1 MQPFL
6 EISEVSKQYAT
17 HLALDKVSF
26 SVPEGAIFGLLGPN
40 GAGKTTLIRIINQIT
55 AADTGEVKLKGERL
69 SPNHISMIGYLPEE
83 RGLYKKMKVLDQVIY
98 FARLKDVSASDAR
111 KKANEWMERFSI
123 SDWRN
128 KKVEELSKGMQQKI
142 QFITT
147 VIHKPKLII
156 LDEPFSGF
164 DPVNTELIMQEIK
177 RLRDEG
183 ATVIFSTH
191 RMESVEE
198 ICDFIGMINRS
209 KKVLEGSVSD
219 VKESYRENK
228 IAVEYSGE
236 SVGKMPTAL
245 ESKKLPNGNT
255 QNIYELNPGEPMM
268 HIVSEIDKQ
277 VHIRSFREV
286 VPSMHDI
293 FIKLVQEKS
302 I

>member
-26 SVPEGAIFGLLGPN
+26 SVPESAIFGLLGPN

-69 SPNHISMIGYLPEE
+69 HPGHISMIGYLPEE

-98 FARLKDVSASDAR
+98 FARLKDVPAHDAKR
-111 KKANEWMERFSI
+111 IANEWMERFSI

-164 DPVNTELIMQEIK
+164 DPVNTELIKQEIT

-198 ICDFIGMINRS
+198 ICDFVGMINKS
-209 KKVLEGSVSD
+209 KKVLEGSVRD

-228 IAVEYSGE
+228 IAIEFSGALN
-236 SVGKMPTAL
+236 GTIPAAL
-245 ESKKLPNGNT
+245 ESKKLPNGNI
-255 QNIYELNPGEPMM
+255 QNVYDLKPDEPMM
-268 HIVSEIDKQ
+268 NIVSALAAK
-277 VHIRSFREV
+277 VHIHSFREM

-293 FIKLVQEKS
+293 FIKLVQEKTA
-302 I
+302 

>member
-1 MQPFL
+1 MHPLL

-26 SVPEGAIFGLLGPN
+26 SVPESAIFGLLGPN

-55 AADTGEVKLKGERL
+55 AADSGEVKLKGERL
-69 SPNHISMIGYLPEE
+69 NPDHISIIGYLPEE

-98 FARLKDVSASDAR
+98 FARLKDIPATDAR
-111 KKANEWMERFSI
+111 RKANEWLERFSI

-147 VIHKPKLII
+147 VIHEPKLII

-164 DPVNTELIMQEIK
+164 DPVNTELIKQEIT

-198 ICDFIGMINRS
+198 ICDFVGMINKS
-209 KKVLEGSVSD
+209 KKVLEGSVRD

-228 IAVEYSGE
+228 IAIEYSGE
-236 SVGKMPTAL
+236 ANGNLSVAL

-255 QNIYELNPGEPMM
+255 QNIYDLKQGEPMM
-268 HIVSEIDKQ
+268 SIVSALASK
-277 VHIRSFREV
+277 VHIHSFREM

-293 FIKLVQEKS
+293 FIKLVQEKTE
-302 I
+302 